1 MRANL
6 LTRLA
11 RFLTLHRRL
20 VAAVAAML
28 SVAALAVVLTGRD
41 QVLVEVVTVVQ
52 RVEAGQ
58 TVTADDIRLAG
69 VPEAFLP
76 QGALTQAETAVG
88 RLAAAGLPVGAIVTT
103 DALVSSA
110 GRASASGRLVMPL
123 TLTQPELVELLR
135 PGDAVALIVSDPYG
149 ETTVIDDV
157 VIVGLPQSDSGG
169 LLSSATASSILI
181 DVSDAVA
188 AQLTAARAA
197 STITIALR

>member
-6 LTRLA
+6 LTRLV

-20 VAAVAAML
+20 VATLAAML
-28 SVAALAVVLTGRD
+28 SVTALAVVLTGRD

-58 TVTADDIRLAG
+58 TVTADAVRLTG
-69 VPEAFLP
+69 VPQELLP

-103 DALVSSA
+103 DALVTSA
-110 GRASASGRLVMPL
+110 GRSSAAGRLVMPL
-123 TLTQPELVELLR
+123 TLTQPELVDLLR

-169 LLSSATASSILI
+169 LLASSTTSSILI